1 MNQIK
6 YAHTLN
12 TQLHAYHGDIAL
24 THVGENKP
32 WDMHELWISYVGLGS
47 ILFYIYIYIHTHTH
61 TLSIRGFP
69 SLNWTFMWFKRTL
82 INEG

>member
-32 WDMHELWISYVGLGS
+32 WDMHELWISNVGLGS
-47 ILFYIYIYIHTHTH
+47 ILFYIYIYIYTHTHTH
-61 TLSIRGFP
+61 TIYKRIPLFE
-69 SLNWTFMWFKRTL
+69 LNFYVVQTYPH
-82 INEG
+82 

>member
-12 TQLHAYHGDIAL
+12 TQLHAYHGDVAL
-24 THVGENKP
+24 AHIGENKP

-47 ILFYIYIYIHTHTH
+47 ILFYIYIHTHY
-61 TLSIRGFP
+61 L
-69 SLNWTFMWFKRTL
+69 
-82 INEG
+82 

>member
-6 YAHTLN
+6 YAHTLS

-47 ILFYIYIYIHTHTH
+47 ILFYTHTHTH
-61 TLSIRGFP
+61 THTIY
-69 SLNWTFMWFKRTL
+69 KRIPLFELDFYVVQTYPH
-82 INEG
+82 